1 MKRYFYKE
9 KDYYYFGFDYDQ
21 SLVGTIKNKFKG
33 KWNPANFEWYVR
45 VELWNVGVLNKFIEE
60 NGFVEEY
67 PRRKRDIKLSPI
79 REKLSL
85 QDVKLLISE
94 LNFKRTLRDYQIE
107 GIHYMINHGNCV
119 NGCSCGLGKTSQ
131 AIVYLELL
139 DLFPCIIICPS
150 SVKEGW
156 KKEWAYWNPDR
167 SISIISSGKK
177 QNWEADVIVINY
189 DLLGKSKE
197 KKILNKIKKQVTVKF
212 PELIERKYYAIVGD
226 EIHFLK
232 NRQSMRSQA
241 FIQIASKISTRLGL
255 SGTLIMNR
263 PSELKNILRFL
274 GRFKDVCPDS
284 AYFDFRYCNAKITDF
299 GRDVSCGSNIGEL
312 HQVLKHYCYF
322 RKEKREVLTELPP
335 ITEQLVETKLSNKK
349 VYQQAEED
357 LLDYLKKVNPSQIEK
372 ALRADQLV
380 KLNILFQLSI
390 EGKQRQILLYIKEWL
405 EANEE
410 EKLIVF
416 GLHKKP
422 LTELSQQF
430 ENSCLI
436 TGDLSLD
443 RKMQVKGDFITKQSK
458 RVLFANIQCIGTG
471 VDGLQEVCS
480 NVLVIE
486 LPMKPSDLE
495 QAIGR
500 VERMGQKSNINIYY
514 LLSSDTIDMKIWKLL
529 KEKKQVA
536 DIVNK
541 GYVDD
546 ISLELINSYRDPQ

>member
-1 MKRYFYKE
+1 MKRYFYRE

-45 VELWNVGVLNKFIEE
+45 VELWNVGLLNRFIEE
-60 NGFVEEY
+60 NGFTEEY
-67 PRRKRDIKLSPI
+67 PSRKRDIKLSPV
-79 REKLSL
+79 REKLTL

-139 DLFPCIIICPS
+139 NLFPCIVICPS

-156 KKEWAYWNPDR
+156 KKEWAFWNPDR

-189 DLLGKSKE
+189 DLLGKAKE
-197 KKILNKIKKQVTVKF
+197 KKILNKVKKQVTVKF

-284 AYFDFRYCNAKITDF
+284 DYFDFRYCNAKITDF
-299 GRDVSCGSNIGEL
+299 GRDVSCGSNIKEL

-335 ITEQLVETKLSNKK
+335 ITEQLVEVNLSNKK

-357 LLDYLKKVNPSQIEK
+357 LLDYLKRVNPLQIEK

-390 EGKQRQILLYIKEWL
+390 EGKQKQILLYIKEWL

-422 LTELSQQF
+422 LIELSQQF

-443 RKMQVKGDFITKQSK
+443 RKMQVKDDFITKQSK

-471 VDGLQEVCS
+471 VDGLQEACS

-514 LLSSDTIDMKIWKLL
+514 LLNSDTIDMKIWKLL

-546 ISLELINSYRDPQ
+546 ISLELINSYREPR